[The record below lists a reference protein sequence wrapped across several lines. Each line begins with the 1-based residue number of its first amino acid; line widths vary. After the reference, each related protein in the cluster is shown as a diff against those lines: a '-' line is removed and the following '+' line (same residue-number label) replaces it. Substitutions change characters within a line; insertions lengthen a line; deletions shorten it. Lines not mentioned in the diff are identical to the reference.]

1 MIEHWLQPAVVEEG
15 LQALAGYWDDTLA
28 KLAVSTPDA
37 DVDRMVNIWNAY
49 QCMATFNLSRS
60 ASFYESGIGRGMG
73 FRDSSQDLLGF
84 VHMVPGRARQR
95 LVDIASTQLPSGGA
109 YHQFQPLTKRG
120 NDDIGSGFNDDPLWL
135 VMAVTAYVKETGDYS
150 ILHEQVPYDNV
161 AGTEAPFYDHLR
173 RSVAYTL
180 DRLGP
185 HGLPLIGRADWND
198 CLNLNCFSDT
208 PGESFQVTEN
218 RSGSTAESV
227 FIAGLFCLVAN
238 EMAGLIDSGAGLGWA
253 EPGEAGRYLEAAAS
267 MQAAIAQHGWDG
279 RWFRRAYDYFG
290 APVGSSGNEEGQIF
304 IEPQGMCIM
313 GGAGLGDGRANR
325 PSTVSGPGWP
335 RRTASSSTTRRTPAT
350 TSSWARSR
358 PTPRATRKT
367 AASSATP
374 TRG

>member
-1 MIEHWLQPAVVEEG
+1 M
-15 LQALAGYWDDTLA
+15 
-28 KLAVSTPDA
+28 STPDP

-109 YHQFQPLTKRG
+109 YHQYQPLPSGATTTSA
-120 NDDIGSGFNDDPLWL
+120 SGFNDDPLWL
-135 VMAVTAYVKETGDYS
+135 VLAVTAYVKETGDYS

-161 AGTEAPFYDHLR
+161 AGSEAPFYDHLR
-173 RSVAYTL
+173 RSVALHPGAPRPARAPPHRAGGLERLPEPQLFFRHSRVRASRSPRTGREVRRSRSSSPACSPWWPRRWPGWPTAGRGWVGPSRRSRALPRGRSLHAGGYRRA
-180 DRLGP
+180 RLGRAVVP
-185 HGLPLIGRADWND
+185 AGLRLLRRRRWARAAMRRGRYSSSPRACASWAGRARRR
-198 CLNLNCFSDT
+198 
-208 PGESFQVTEN
+208 PG
-218 RSGSTAESV
+218 
-227 FIAGLFCLVAN
+227 
-238 EMAGLIDSGAGLGWA
+238 
-253 EPGEAGRYLEAAAS
+253 AS
-267 MQAAIAQHGWDG
+267 
-279 RWFRRAYDYFG
+279 
-290 APVGSSGNEEGQIF
+290 
-304 IEPQGMCIM
+304 
-313 GGAGLGDGRANR
+313 R

-358 PTPRATRKT
+358 RTRRATRKT
-367 AASSATP
+367 AASFATP